1 LSEKITRCGYV
12 AIVGRPNA
20 GKSTL
25 LNVLLNQDIAIVTPK
40 AQTTRNRIQGMLT
53 AGNSQIIF
61 LDTPGILEPKYELQN
76 FMLSEIKTALRDADL
91 VLYIID
97 AWKFNPEEFKNSE
110 KILQSDFNE
119 GKVIIV
125 LNKIDLKSEEDV
137 MRIIESLKNILPKAD
152 VIPISALEKFNIESI
167 IEKISIR
174 LPESAFLYEED
185 EITDKPEK
193 FFAAEIIRQK
203 VLQMYGEEIP
213 YSVFIDIREF
223 KEREHG
229 KDFINADIVVERES
243 QKIIMIGKHGDKIKS
258 LGEEARKEIEMF
270 LGRPVFLKLFVKIRK
285 DWRKD
290 KTFLK
295 SNF

>member
-1 LSEKITRCGYV
+1 LSEKTTRCGYT
-12 AIVGRPNA
+12 AIVGKPNA

-25 LNVLLNQDIAIVTPK
+25 LNAILNQDLAIVTPK
-40 AQTTRNRIQGMLT
+40 KQTTRNRIQGILT

-91 VLYIID
+91 VLYVID
-97 AWKFNPEEFKNSE
+97 SSNFNPDEFKKSE
-110 KILQSDFNE
+110 EILQSDFSE
-119 GKVIIV
+119 GKIIVV
-125 LNKIDLKSEEDV
+125 LNKIDLKGEEDV
-137 MRIIESLKNILPKAD
+137 KHIIESLTTILSKAEI
-152 VIPISALEKFNIESI
+152 IPVSAREKFNIESI
-167 IEKISIR
+167 IEKISQR
-174 LPESAFLYEED
+174 LPESNFLYEED
-185 EITDKPEK
+185 EITDRPEK
-193 FFAAEIIRQK
+193 FFASEIIRRK

-243 QKIIMIGKHGDKIKS
+243 QKIIIIGKRGDKIKS
-258 LGEEARKEIEMF
+258 LGEEARKEIEKF

>member
-1 LSEKITRCGYV
+1 MSEKSTRCGYV

-25 LNVLLNQDIAIVTPK
+25 LNALLNQDLAIVTHK
-40 AQTTRNRIQGMLT
+40 AQTTRNRIQGILT
-53 AGNSQIIF
+53 TEHAQIIF

-76 FMLSEIKTALRDADL
+76 FMLSEIKTSLRDADI
-91 VLYIID
+91 VLYVVD
-97 AWKFNPEEFKNSE
+97 SSKFNPEEFKKSE
-110 KILQSDFNE
+110 KILQSDFSK
-119 GKVIIV
+119 GKIVIV
-125 LNKIDLKSEEDV
+125 LNKIDLKTEEDIK
-137 MRIIESLKNILPKAD
+137 RNIETLKNVLPEAE
-152 VIPISALEKFNIESI
+152 VIPMSALEKFNIESI
-167 IEKISIR
+167 TEKIFLH
-174 LPESAFLYEED
+174 LPVSDFLYQED

-193 FFAAEIIRQK
+193 FFASEIIRQK
-203 VLQMYGEEIP
+203 VLQLYGEEIP

-223 KEREHG
+223 KERENG

-243 QKIIMIGKHGDKIKS
+243 QKIIIIGKRGEKIKS
-258 LGEEARKEIEMF
+258 LGEEARKEIEKF
-270 LGRPVFLKLFVKIRK
+270 LDRPVFLKLFVKIRK

>member
-1 LSEKITRCGYV
+1 LSEKSTRCGYV

-25 LNVLLNQDIAIVTPK
+25 LNALLNQDLAIVTHK
-40 AQTTRNRIQGMLT
+40 AQTTRNRIQGILT
-53 AGNSQIIF
+53 TENSQIIF

-76 FMLSEIKTALRDADL
+76 FMLSEIKTSLRDADI
-91 VLYIID
+91 VLYIVD
-97 AWKFNPEEFKNSE
+97 SSKFNPEEFRKSE
-110 KILQSDFNE
+110 KILQSDFSK
-119 GKVIIV
+119 GKIVIV
-125 LNKIDLKSEEDV
+125 LNKIDLKTEEDIK
-137 MRIIESLKNILPKAD
+137 RNIETIKNILPEAE
-152 VIPISALEKFNIESI
+152 VIPVSALEKFNIESI
-167 IEKISIR
+167 TEKIFLH
-174 LPESAFLYEED
+174 LPVSDFLYQED

-193 FFAAEIIRQK
+193 FFASEIIRQK
-203 VLQMYGEEIP
+203 VLQLYGEEIP

-223 KEREHG
+223 KERENG

-243 QKIIMIGKHGDKIKS
+243 QKIIIIGKRGEKIKS
-258 LGEEARKEIEMF
+258 LGEEARKEIEKF
-270 LGRPVFLKLFVKIRK
+270 LGRQVFLKLFVKIRK